1 MITDY
6 RKQSELIEAETF
18 DTPIHVIGCGALG
31 SWLTFFLLKMG
42 FKNIN
47 VYDFDTIEEHNIP
60 NQMFAENQIGLKKTV
75 AMFETYC
82 LNFNDDSS
90 FLRLN
95 CNDTR
100 VNRQTASNLEGIVF
114 SCVDNMDTRKRLYEA
129 CFKNGKAELWIEGR
143 IGLFGSYIYTLTN
156 RDEEHFK
163 KYEETLYAD
172 EEAEVS
178 ACGISQTA
186 LPSAVNCASNML
198 MQMISYIRGN
208 EVYNEIL
215 YQMPDMMSITK
226 RW

>member
-6 RKQSELIEAETF
+6 RKQSELIDTANF

-42 FKNIN
+42 FSNVN
-47 VYDFDTIEEHNIP
+47 VYDFDDVEEHNLP
-60 NQMFAENQIGLKKTV
+60 NQMFAEHQIGISKTV
-75 AMFETYC
+75 SIEKIYEYF
-82 LNFNDDSS
+82 FNDDCTK
-90 FLRLN
+90 RLN
-95 CNDTR
+95 ATSIR
-100 VNRQTASNLEGIVF
+100 VTKPVAKEFKGIVF
-114 SCVDNMDTRKRLYEA
+114 SCVDNMDTRRKLYEA
-129 CFKNGKAELWIEGR
+129 CFKEGQAELWIEGR
-143 IGLFGSYIYTLTN
+143 IGLFGSYIYTLTERN
-156 RDEEHFK
+156 EKHFE

-198 MQMISYIRGN
+198 MQMISYTRGN
-208 EVYNEIL
+208 DVYNEIL
-215 YQMPDMMSITK
+215 YQMPEMLSISK